1 MYNLFIIHYIEK
13 QQEHVE
19 KLKMNQVEKEDEQ
32 QNVIDKAIFQY
43 LLNNQ
48 SNLVNLQNLE
58 VNMDDIYDRKKDL
71 NRDEEV
77 VLDETQILP
86 HFE

>member
-1 MYNLFIIHYIEK
+1 
-13 QQEHVE
+13 
-19 KLKMNQVEKEDEQ
+19 MNQVKKEDEQ

-71 NRDEEV
+71 NRD
-77 VLDETQILP
+77 
-86 HFE
+86 

>member
-1 MYNLFIIHYIEK
+1 
-13 QQEHVE
+13 
-19 KLKMNQVEKEDEQ
+19 MNQVEKEDEQ

-77 VLDETQILP
+77 VLDET
-86 HFE
+86 